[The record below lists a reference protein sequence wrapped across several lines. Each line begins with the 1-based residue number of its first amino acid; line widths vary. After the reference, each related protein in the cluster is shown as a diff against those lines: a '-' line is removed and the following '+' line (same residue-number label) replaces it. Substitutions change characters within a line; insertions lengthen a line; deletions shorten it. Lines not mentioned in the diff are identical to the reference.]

1 MTAKVS
7 ENNQYPK
14 LDPLDRKILRVLQT
28 RGDISQAELAQEVAA
43 SPASCWRRI
52 KAMET
57 AGILRETVRLVDP
70 IAIGRELNVFCQVR
84 MKSHEPG
91 ARERFEAFIQSHD
104 QVMECHSMSGEWD
117 YLVRVVVRNVQ
128 EYEKLLMGEL
138 LGQDAVATSASHFS
152 LKRVKYTTALPV

>member
-1 MTAKVS
+1 MTKADHP
-7 ENNQYPK
+7 QR
-14 LDPLDRKILRVLQT
+14 LDALDRRILRVLQAQA
-28 RGDISQAELAQEVAA
+28 DISQAELAQKVAA

-52 KAMET
+52 KAMEA
-57 AGILRETVRLVDP
+57 AGILCESVRLVDP
-70 IAIGRELNVFCQVR
+70 IAVGRGLNVFCQVR
-84 MKSHEPG
+84 MTSHEPG
-91 ARERFEAFIQSHD
+91 ARERFEAFIASHD

-117 YLVRVVVRNVQ
+117 YLVRIVVENVQ

>member
-1 MTAKVS
+1 MTKVD
-7 ENNQYPK
+7 QAVT
-14 LDPLDRKILRVLQT
+14 LDALDRRILRVLQA
-28 RGDISQAELAQEVAA
+28 RGDISHADLAQEVAA
-43 SPASCWRRI
+43 SPASCWRRVR
-52 KAMET
+52 AMEA

-70 IAIGRELNVFCQVR
+70 LLVGRGLNVFCQVR

-117 YLVRVVVRNVQ
+117 YLVRVVVETVQ

-138 LGQDAVATSASHFS
+138 LGQDTVATSASHFS
-152 LKRVKYTTALPV
+152 LKRVKYTTALPI